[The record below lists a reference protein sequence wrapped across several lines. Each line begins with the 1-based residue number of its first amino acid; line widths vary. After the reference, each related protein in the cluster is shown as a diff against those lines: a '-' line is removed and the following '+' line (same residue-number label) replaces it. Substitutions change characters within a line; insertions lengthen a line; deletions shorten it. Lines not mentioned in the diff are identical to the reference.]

1 MPEVFLKYCCTFLT
15 IKRSLVLTMNV
26 QVWDA
31 RETLVSSCKAHL
43 EDIDHQGQEV
53 AEEEHG
59 HHTEEHR
66 GQALLPSLRPA
77 KRRIT
82 TQYKHFHIIAVNYV
96 EMIST
101 ATCRKSTPLHSQ
113 SLIILKLTL

>member
-1 MPEVFLKYCCTFLT
+1 MKYLQYVDHECQD
-15 IKRSLVLTMNV
+15 VA
-26 QVWDA
+26 D
-31 RETLVSSCKAHL
+31 E
-43 EDIDHQGQEV
+43 ED
-53 AEEEHG
+53 G
-59 HHTEEHR
+59 HHAEEHR

-82 TQYKHFHIIAVNYV
+82 TQYKHFNIIAVNYV
-96 EMIST
+96 EMISP

>member
-1 MPEVFLKYCCTFLT
+1 
-15 IKRSLVLTMNV
+15 MNV

-31 RETLVSSCKAHL
+31 RATPVVANVHARTDFVLTYQVAKHL

-66 GQALLPSLRPA
+66 GQALLPGLRPA
-77 KRRIT
+77 ERRIT
-82 TQYKHFHIIAVNYV
+82 TQYKHFQIVTVNNV
-96 EMIST
+96 EMISP